1 MEGVSLNITIIIG
14 WVLAFGLTVFGI
26 MSGGEIG
33 NFIDPASIFIT
44 VGGTLGGLIASFPI
58 STLAALPKL
67 LKIILFPP
75 KYNPQKYI
83 DEIVEYARVA
93 RSQGILT
100 LEDSANKAKDPFM
113 KKSLLLLVDANDA
126 EKIREMLEEAIDF
139 TSDRHAGNI
148 AFFEKGVA
156 LGPAFGMLGTLVGL
170 INMLA
175 NMESDSGNLGA
186 AMATALV
193 TTFYGSLL
201 ANVIFGPMAS
211 ALQNADQQEILCM
224 QIICQGSM
232 AIAAGSNPALIREKL
247 EFMLA
252 DKDLKGK
259 GSGNNE
265 SE

>member
-1 MEGVSLNITIIIG
+1 MNITIIIG

-26 MSGGEIG
+26 VSGGDMS
-33 NFIDPASIFIT
+33 NFIDISSVFIT
-44 VGGTLGGLIASFPI
+44 VGGTFGGLIASFPI
-58 STLAALPKL
+58 SVLKNLPKL
-67 LKIILFPP
+67 FKIILFPP

-100 LEDSANKAKDPFM
+100 LEESANKAKDPFM

-139 TSDRHAGNI
+139 TDERHAANR

-170 INMLA
+170 VNMLA
-175 NMESDSGNLGA
+175 QLDNSGNLGG
-186 AMATALV
+186 AMATALI

-201 ANVIFGPMAS
+201 ANVIFGPMES
-211 ALQNADQQEILCM
+211 ALKNANDQEILCM
-224 QIICQGSM
+224 QIICQGAM

-252 DKDLKGK
+252 DKDLKKEAKPAEG
-259 GSGNNE
+259 E
-265 SE
+265 

>member
-1 MEGVSLNITIIIG
+1 MNITIIIG
-14 WVLAFGLTVFGI
+14 WVLSLGLTVFGI

-33 NFIDPASIFIT
+33 NFIDPASILIT
-44 VGGTLGGLIASFPI
+44 VGGTFGGLIASFPM

-67 LKIILFPP
+67 FKICLFPP

-113 KKSLLLLVDANDA
+113 KKSLLLLVDANDT
-126 EKIREMLEEAIDF
+126 EKIREMLEEAISF
-139 TSDRHAGNI
+139 TEDRHAANR

-156 LGPAFGMLGTLVGL
+156 LAPAFGMLGTLVGL
-170 INMLA
+170 VNMLK
-175 NMESDSGNLGA
+175 NMEESGNLGA
-186 AMATALV
+186 AMATALI

-201 ANVIFGPMAS
+201 ANVIFGPLAS
-211 ALQNADQQEILCM
+211 ALENANNNEILCM

-232 AIAAGSNPALIREKL
+232 AIAAGFNPALIREKL

-252 DKDLKGK
+252 DKDIKHPDKG
-259 GSGNNE
+259 GD
-265 SE
+265 

>member
-1 MEGVSLNITIIIG
+1 MNITIIIG

-26 MSGGEIG
+26 MNGGNIG
-33 NFIDPASIFIT
+33 NFIDPASVLIT
-44 VGGTLGGLIASFPI
+44 VGGTFGGLVASFPL
-58 STLAALPKL
+58 STLKNLPKL
-67 LKIILFPP
+67 FKVALFPP

-113 KKSLLLLVDANDA
+113 KKSLLLLVDANDT
-126 EKIREMLEEAIDF
+126 EKIREMLEEAISF
-139 TSDRHAGNI
+139 TEDRHAANC

-156 LGPAFGMLGTLVGL
+156 LAPAFGMLGTLVGL
-170 INMLA
+170 VNMLA
-175 NMESDSGNLGA
+175 NLEESGNLGK
-186 AMATALV
+186 AMATALI

-201 ANVIFGPMAS
+201 ANVIFSPLDS
-211 ALQNADQQEILCM
+211 ALKNASSDEILCM

-232 AIAAGSNPALIREKL
+232 AIAAGFNPALIREKL

-252 DKDLKGK
+252 DKDIKHTEK
-259 GSGNNE
+259 SGA
-265 SE
+265 

>member
-1 MEGVSLNITIIIG
+1 MNITIIIG
-14 WVLAFGLTVFGI
+14 WVLAFGLTLFGI
-26 MSGGEIG
+26 FSGGEIG
-33 NFIDPASIFIT
+33 WFVDPASIFIT
-44 VGGTLGGLIASFPI
+44 VGGTFGGLIASFPM

-67 LKIILFPP
+67 FKIILFPP

-100 LEDSANKAKDPFM
+100 LEESANKAKDPFM

-139 TSDRHAGNI
+139 TDERHAANK

-170 INMLA
+170 VNMLKTM
-175 NMESDSGNLGA
+175 NDGGDLGGS
-186 AMATALV
+186 MATALI

-201 ANVIFGPMAS
+201 ANVIFGPMES
-211 ALQNADQQEILCM
+211 ALKNANDNEILCM
-224 QIICQGSM
+224 QIICQGAM

-252 DKDLKGK
+252 DKDLKKDNK
-259 GSGNNE
+259 GSEGGE
-265 SE
+265 

>member
-1 MEGVSLNITIIIG
+1 MNITIIIG

-26 MSGGEIG
+26 VSGGDMS

-44 VGGTLGGLIASFPI
+44 VGGTLGGLIASFPM

-67 LKIILFPP
+67 MKIAIFPP

-126 EKIREMLEEAIDF
+126 EKIREMLEEAIDL

-156 LGPAFGMLGTLVGL
+156 LGPAFGMIGTLVGL

-175 NMESDSGNLGA
+175 VMGEDSSNLGS

-201 ANVIFGPMAS
+201 ANVIFGPLAS

-252 DKDLKGK
+252 NKDLKGK
-259 GSGNNE
+259 GGE
-265 SE
+265 KGEAE

>member
-1 MEGVSLNITIIIG
+1 MNITIIIG
-14 WVLAFGLTVFGI
+14 WVLAFGLTLFGI
-26 MSGGEIG
+26 FSGGEIG
-33 NFIDPASIFIT
+33 WFVDPASIFIT
-44 VGGTLGGLIASFPI
+44 VGGTFGGLIASFPL
-58 STLAALPKL
+58 SVLTALPKL
-67 LKIILFPP
+67 FKIILFPP

-100 LEDSANKAKDPFM
+100 LEESANKAKDPFM

-126 EKIREMLEEAIDF
+126 EKIREMLEEAINF
-139 TSDRHAGNI
+139 TDERHAANR

-170 INMLA
+170 VNMLKTM
-175 NMESDSGNLGA
+175 NSGGDLGSS
-186 AMATALV
+186 MATALI

-201 ANVIFGPMAS
+201 ANVIFGPMES
-211 ALQNADQQEILCM
+211 ALKNANENEILCM
-224 QIICQGSM
+224 QIICQGAM

-252 DKDLKGK
+252 DKDLKKESK
-259 GSGNNE
+259 GGAE
-265 SE
+265 GGE

>member
-1 MEGVSLNITIIIG
+1 MNITIIIG

-26 MSGGEIG
+26 VSGGEIG
-33 NFIDPASIFIT
+33 WFIDPASVFIT
-44 VGGTLGGLIASFPI
+44 VGGTFGGLIASFPL
-58 STLAALPKL
+58 STLKALPKL
-67 LKIILFPP
+67 FKIILLPP

-100 LEDSANKAKDPFM
+100 LEESANKATDPFM
-113 KKSLLLLVDANDA
+113 KKSLLLLVDANDT
-126 EKIREMLEEAIDF
+126 EKIREMLEEAISF
-139 TSDRHAGNI
+139 TDDRHAANK

-170 INMLA
+170 VNMLRT
-175 NMESDSGNLGA
+175 MGDGGDLGSS
-186 AMATALV
+186 MATALI

-201 ANVIFGPMAS
+201 ANVIFGPMEA
-211 ALQNADQQEILCM
+211 ALKNANDNEILCM
-224 QIICQGSM
+224 QIICQGAM

-252 DKDLKGK
+252 DQDLKKDSK
-259 GSGNNE
+259 GEGGE
-265 SE
+265 